1 MIRSL
6 LIGMAIAGAAAT
18 ALAQLPTRTIPVNA
32 KRATLI
38 PVQGMAV
45 ELDGRRV
52 ELAAGAQ
59 VRDARNLIV
68 LPTALPKSALVKY
81 QLGADGKLQRA
92 WILTPQEAAQ
102 PDPVK

>member
-6 LIGMAIAGAAAT
+6 LIGLAFAGAAAT
-18 ALAQLPTRTIPVNA
+18 AQAQIQVRTIPVDA
-32 KRATLI
+32 KRATLT
-38 PVQGMAV
+38 PAQGMAV

-68 LPTALPKSALVKY
+68 LPIALPKSALVKY